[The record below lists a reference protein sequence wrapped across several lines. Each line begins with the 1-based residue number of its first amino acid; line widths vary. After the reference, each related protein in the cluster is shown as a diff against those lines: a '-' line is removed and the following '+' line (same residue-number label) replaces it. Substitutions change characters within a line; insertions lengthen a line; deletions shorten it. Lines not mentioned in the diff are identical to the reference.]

1 MRDRVRLR
9 DGVVVTDGVEEDRGV
24 EGEGGGVKE
33 GEDVELYAEHVLHG
47 QGRPGN
53 IVCPLYGVLKIS
65 WNRGCCGQCLD
76 GSKSM

>member
-33 GEDVELYAEHVLHG
+33 GEDMELCAEHILHG
-47 QGRPGN
+47 QARPGN
-53 IVCPLYGVLKIS
+53 IVCPL
-65 WNRGCCGQCLD
+65 
-76 GSKSM
+76 

>member
-9 DGVVVTDGVEEDRGV
+9 DGVVVTDGVEGDREV
-24 EGEGGGVKE
+24 EEEGGGVKE
-33 GEDVELYAEHVLHG
+33 GEDVELSAEHILHG

-53 IVCPLYGVLKIS
+53 IVCPLYGVLKSS
-65 WNRGCCGQCLD
+65 WKRGCCGQGLD